1 MMIRQKEFLNA
12 MSASHSSAASRSRK
26 QHAQLSE
33 GKNMSKN
40 EKQSGKKTLAAYSKA
55 FYQRVPVEDLEGWNA
70 KDLHH
75 VIASL
80 SAAAETR
87 KSGKRNVR
95 VFTPE
100 QKRDG
105 WHAPHSVIELVNDDM
120 PFIID
125 SVTAELAAQNL
136 TVEALFHPILQV
148 ARAKGGKL
156 KDVVAEKTGGYLT
169 ESHVYIQ
176 LEQMLSQEKADK
188 LATRLDDILDDV
200 RAATGDWKNLM
211 VRMDDVVRSLEAS
224 SNDPARP
231 DDLSEAYDF
240 LKYLQNGNFTF
251 LGYRAFKFSGAR
263 GKTRSE
269 GVQGTALGVLKRGKT
284 SCFGRGTG
292 SPEVEAMRQSKSPVM
307 ISKLIDQYSTVHRRA
322 PLDAVSIRVFDR
334 KGNLSGMHL
343 FVGLFTSGTY
353 SCRTGEVPIVRRKVQ
368 GIIKQSGFHSGTH
381 DRAALEHLLETMPRD
396 ELFQTAVGDLY
407 ETAIGLLGLQAR
419 HRVALFTHTDPMQQY
434 MSCLVYVPRDR
445 YNTKFRAQ
453 AGLILEEAVGGEA
466 TNYFTNL
473 DDSPLARILFT
484 IRFNEGSRKRF
495 DQAETERKLIEL
507 GREWDERLRQVL
519 IITHG
524 KAQGV
529 ALADA
534 YGKAFTGAYHES
546 VDITNAIHDI
556 RRLEDLL
563 GSDDKICVDFY
574 RLQGEPENTARLKVY
589 HKGAPVSLSDILPV
603 LENMGL
609 KGLSEMP
616 YDVHPRDRGGQPVW
630 IHDFTLMSVE
640 KIRMDLVKLNFEETF
655 LQVWKG
661 RAENDALNRLVL
673 SANLTWREVIIL
685 RAYNRM
691 MRQQK
696 FPFSV
701 AYIEQVLGMYPKI
714 ARELVNLYLEMHD
727 PKLKMPLEKRGHKIS
742 ARILDMLQD
751 VQKLDH
757 DRILRGFVTLIEN
770 TLRTNYFQTH
780 ADGTPKSVLA
790 VKLNSH
796 KIPDLP
802 LPRPHVEIFV
812 YSSRVE
818 AVHLRGGEIARGG
831 IRWSD
836 RHDDFRTEIL
846 GLMKSQMVKNA
857 VIVPVG
863 AKGGFVVKQPPKT
876 GGRAAYQEEGIAC
889 YKIFIRALLDLT
901 DNNVGGKIVRPKD
914 VVCHDGIDPYLV
926 VAADKGTATF
936 SNIANALAAEA
947 GFWLDD
953 AFASGG
959 SAGYDHKAIAITAR
973 GGWESVMRHFHEMG
987 KNTQTQPFTLVG
999 VGDMAG
1005 DVFGNGMLLSKQM
1018 RLLGAFNHVH
1028 IFCDPDPDIAK
1039 SYAERQRLF
1048 RERGGWDMY
1057 DKKKLS
1063 AGGMIYERS
1072 AKTLRLTPQI
1082 KKCFGLEKD
1091 SVTPDELIVAILK
1104 AEVELIWF
1112 GGIGTYIKSSKQS
1125 HADADDKSNDA
1136 IRIDAT
1142 EVRARVIGEGANLG
1156 VTQLARVEYA
1166 RLGGRINTDFIDNS
1180 GGVDCS
1186 DHEVNIKILLADVM
1200 ARGKM
1205 TLAQRNKLLQKMT
1218 KEVSALV
1225 LRDNY
1230 QQTQSLSLL
1239 QFRAKENLGMHAEF
1253 IRDLEKAGLIKRSLE
1268 GLPDE
1273 ETLTRLAREG
1283 RGLTRPELSVLL
1295 AYAKM
1300 TLFTELMKTDLPD
1313 DPALEGMLFDYFPE
1327 ELHKYAKEIRNH
1339 KLKRGIIATQ
1349 VVNVLVNRMGP
1360 TFVQSRILKVGASG
1374 EEVIRA
1380 FMIVME
1386 SFRVNE
1392 LLKSVEALDGK
1403 APYAA
1408 QMTAFYEISQ
1418 MVKRAVTWF
1427 LRFGGGHLQVTAGIA
1442 SYKPGVEMLRREI
1455 RRVIP
1460 QGIGEGLARAEARFI
1475 DKGLPVELAE
1485 GLAVLNLLSSANDII
1500 TIAQRTKCDIRSIA
1514 GAYFET
1520 GELLGLDWLRR
1531 QAAHIEPQSSWQA
1544 RVVSGLTDD
1553 FYSQQAALTS
1563 AILQAGGRKPKGT
1576 AAHMQKKRIDAWFEG
1591 HQDVVSKIVQM
1602 VSDLKREKDVS
1613 LDMLTLVSQ
1622 RIGQLVHQARG

>member
-1 MMIRQKEFLNA
+1 
-12 MSASHSSAASRSRK
+12 MST
-26 QHAQLSE
+26 E
-33 GKNMSKN
+33 
-40 EKQSGKKTLAAYSKA
+40 KKTLSAFAKA
-55 FYQRVPVEDLEGWNA
+55 FYQRVPVEDMEGWSA
-70 KDLHH
+70 KDLQR
-75 VIASL
+75 VVASMFA
-80 SAAAETR
+80 SAETR
-87 KSGKRNVR
+87 KPGKQNVR

-105 WHAPHSVIELVNDDM
+105 WHAPHSVIQLVNDDM

-136 TVEALFHPILQV
+136 TVEVLFHPILQ
-148 ARAKGGKL
+148 ASRGKGGRL
-156 KDVVAEKTGGYLT
+156 KDIQAEKGRGYVT
-169 ESHVYIQ
+169 ESYVYIQ
-176 LEQMLSQEKADK
+176 LEQMLSPEAADR
-188 LATRLDDILDDV
+188 LAARLGEVLDDV

-211 VRMDDVVRSLEAS
+211 VRMDDVVRSLEAT
-224 SNDPARP
+224 SNDPARA

-251 LGYRAFKFSGAR
+251 LGYRAFRFSGAN
-263 GKTRSE
+263 GKTQS
-269 GVQGTALGVLKRGKT
+269 VAVAGTDLGVMKKNALEG
-284 SCFGRGTG
+284 FGRGAG
-292 SPEVEAMRQSKSPVM
+292 APEAAAMRSAKSPVM
-307 ISKLIDQYSTVHRRA
+307 ISKLIGQYSNVHRRA
-322 PLDAVSIRVFDR
+322 PLDAVGVRIYDK
-334 KGNLSGMHL
+334 KGRLSGMHL

-353 SCRTGEVPIVRRKVQ
+353 SCRTGEVPIVRLKVRE
-368 GIIKQSGFHSGTH
+368 IIKKSGFHSGTH
-381 DRAALEHLLETMPRD
+381 DRAALEHILETMPRD
-396 ELFQTAVGDLY
+396 ELFQAPADELY
-407 ETAIGLLGLQAR
+407 DTAIGLLRLRAK
-419 HRVALFTHTDPMQQY
+419 HRVALFTHADPMQQY

-445 YNTKFRAQ
+445 YNTRFRAQ
-453 AGLILEEAVGGEA
+453 AEAILEEAVGGKS

-484 IRFNEGSRKRF
+484 IRFDEGPRRRF

-524 KAQGV
+524 KTQGA
-529 ALADA
+529 ALADV
-534 YGKAFTGAYHES
+534 YGRAFSSAYHES
-546 VDITNAIHDI
+546 VEITNAIHDI

-563 GSDDKICVDFY
+563 HGDDKICVDFY
-574 RLQGEPENTARLKVY
+574 RLQGEPGSTARLKVY
-589 HKGAPVSLSDILPV
+589 HKDSPVSLSEILPV

-616 YDVHPRDRGGQPVW
+616 YEVHPRGRGGETVW
-630 IHDFTLMSVE
+630 IHDFALLGAE
-640 KIRMDLVKLNFEETF
+640 KIRMDLVKNNFEETF

-673 SANLTWREVIIL
+673 SANLTWREIIIL
-685 RAYNRM
+685 RAYNRF

-727 PKLKMPLEKRGHKIS
+727 PKVRMPPEKRGRKTAAH
-742 ARILDMLQD
+742 ILDMLQE

-757 DRILRGFVTLIEN
+757 DRILRGFKTLVEN

-790 VKLNSH
+790 VKLNSRM
-796 KIPDLP
+796 IPDLP

-812 YSSRVE
+812 YSTRVE

-889 YKIFIRALLDLT
+889 YKIFIKALLDLT

-936 SNIANALAAEA
+936 SNIANALSAEA
-947 GFWLDD
+947 GFWLGD

-987 KNTQTQPFTLVG
+987 KDTQTQPFTLVG

-1005 DVFGNGMLLSKQM
+1005 DVFGNGMLLSKKM
-1018 RLLGAFNHVH
+1018 RLLGAFNHIH
-1028 IFCDPDPDIAK
+1028 IFCDPDPDMAV
-1039 SYAERQRLF
+1039 SYAERARLF
-1048 RERGGWDMY
+1048 KTRGGWDMY

-1063 AGGMIYERS
+1063 AGGMVYERS
-1072 AKTLRLTPQI
+1072 AKTLKLTPQI
-1082 KKCFGLEKD
+1082 KKCFGIEED
-1091 SVTPDELIVAILK
+1091 HVTPDELILAILK
-1104 AEVELIWF
+1104 AEAELIWF

-1125 HADADDKSNDA
+1125 HADVDDKSNDA
-1136 IRIDAT
+1136 IRVDAT

-1200 ARGKM
+1200 AKRRM
-1205 TLAQRNKLLQKMT
+1205 TLPQRNKLLQKMT
-1218 KEVSALV
+1218 KEVAALV

-1253 IRDLEKAGLIKRSLE
+1253 IRDLEKAGLIRRALE

-1273 ETLTRLAREG
+1273 ETLVRLQREG
-1283 RGLTRPELSVLL
+1283 RGLTRPELSILL

-1313 DPALEGMLFDYFPE
+1313 DPALEGMLFDYFPK
-1327 ELHKYAKEIRNH
+1327 ELHKYGKEIRNH

-1392 LLKSVEALDGK
+1392 ILASVEALDGK
-1403 APYAA
+1403 APYQA
-1408 QMTAFYEISQ
+1408 QMTAFHEVSQ

-1442 SYKPGVEMLRREI
+1442 SYKPGVEMLRRDI

-1460 QGIGEGLARAEARFI
+1460 QGINEGLARAEAKFI
-1475 DKGLPVELAE
+1475 DKGLPVDIAE
-1485 GLAVLNLLSSANDII
+1485 EIAVLNLLSSANDII
-1500 TIAQRTKCDIRSIA
+1500 TIAHRAKGDIRA
-1514 GAYFET
+1514 VAAAYFET

-1531 QAAHIEPQSSWQA
+1531 QAALIEPQSSWQA

-1553 FYSQQAALTS
+1553 FFSQQAALTS
-1563 AILQAGGRKPKGT
+1563 AILHAGGKKKSSGT
-1576 AAHMQKKRIDAWFEG
+1576 AAQMQKKRIDAWFDG
-1591 HQDVVSKIVQM
+1591 HQDVVGKIVQM
-1602 VSDLKREKDVS
+1602 VSDLKREKDVE
-1613 LDMLTLVSQ
+1613 LEMLTLVSQ

>member
-1 MMIRQKEFLNA
+1 MSVSYSRKHLAPAKNN
-12 MSASHSSAASRSRK
+12 SASSAQGR
-26 QHAQLSE
+26 
-33 GKNMSKN
+33 NMSTD
-40 EKQSGKKTLAAYSKA
+40 KKTLAAFSKA
-55 FYQRVPVEDLEGWNA
+55 FYQRVPVEDMEGWSA
-70 KDLHH
+70 KDLHN

-80 SAAAETR
+80 YAAAETR
-87 KSGKRNVR
+87 KPHRQNVR

-105 WHAPHSVIELVNDDM
+105 WHAPHSVIQMINDDM

-136 TVEALFHPILQV
+136 TVEVMFHPIVQ
-148 ARAKGGKL
+148 AERAKGGKL
-156 KDVVAEKTGGYLT
+156 KDVRAEKSRGYIT

-176 LEQMLSQEKADK
+176 LEQMLSQDAADK
-188 LATRLDDILDDV
+188 LEKRLNAVLDDV

-240 LKYLQNGNFTF
+240 LRYLQNSNFTF
-251 LGYRAFKFSGAR
+251 LGYRAFKFSGT
-263 GKTRSE
+263 GSKTQSTP
-269 GVQGTALGVLKRGKT
+269 VPGTALGVLKHNKT
-284 SCFGRGTG
+284 FCFGRGAG
-292 SPEVEAMRQSKSPVM
+292 SPEVAAMRQAKSPVM
-307 ISKLIDQYSTVHRRA
+307 ISKLIDQYSAVHRRA
-322 PLDAVSIRVFDR
+322 PLDAVSIRTYDR
-334 KGNLSGMHL
+334 KGHLSGMHL

-353 SCRTGEVPIVRRKVQ
+353 SCRTGEVPLVRLKVREV
-368 GIIKQSGFHSGTH
+368 IKKSGFHSGTH
-381 DRAALEHLLETMPRD
+381 DRAALEHILETMPRD
-396 ELFQTAVGDLY
+396 ELFQASVDEIY

-419 HRVALFTHTDPMQQY
+419 HRVALFTHIDPMQQY

-453 AGLILEEAVGGEA
+453 AGTILEEAVGGEY

-484 IRFNEGSRKRF
+484 IRFNAGPRQRF
-495 DQAETERKLIEL
+495 DQEETERKLIEI

-519 IITHG
+519 IMTHG
-524 KAQGV
+524 KKQGV

-534 YGKAFTGAYHES
+534 YGKAFSSAYHES
-546 VDITNAIHDI
+546 VDLTNALHDI

-563 GSDDKICVDFY
+563 HSDDKICVDFY

-589 HKGAPVSLSDILPV
+589 HKDSPVSLSDILPV

-616 YDVHPRDRGGQPVW
+616 YEVHPAERGTKTVW
-630 IHDFTLMSVE
+630 IHDFELLGVE
-640 KIRMDLVKLNFEETF
+640 KIRLDLVKANFEETF

-661 RAENDALNRLVL
+661 RAENDALNKLVL
-673 SANLTWREVIIL
+673 NANLTWREIIIL
-685 RAYNRM
+685 RTYNKF

-701 AYIEQVLGMYPKI
+701 AYIEQVLGMYPRI
-714 ARELVNLYLEMHD
+714 ARELVNMFLEMHD
-727 PKLKMPLEKRGHKIS
+727 PKLKMPQEKRGSKTA
-742 ARILDMLQD
+742 ARIEGMLQD

-757 DRILRGFVTLIEN
+757 DRILRGFKALIEN

-796 KIPDLP
+796 NVPDLP

-876 GGRAAYQEEGIAC
+876 GGRTAYQEEGIEC

-901 DNNVGGKIVRPKD
+901 DNNVGGKIIRPRD
-914 VVCHDGIDPYLV
+914 VVCYDGIDPYLV

-936 SNIANALAAEA
+936 SNIANALSAEK
-947 GFWLDD
+947 GFWLGD

-959 SAGYDHKAIAITAR
+959 SAGYDHKAIGITAR

-1005 DVFGNGMLLSKQM
+1005 DVFGNGMLLSKKM
-1018 RLLGAFNHVH
+1018 RLLGAFNHIH
-1028 IFCDPDPDIAK
+1028 IFCDPDPDMTA
-1039 SYAERQRLF
+1039 SYAERARLF
-1048 RERGGWDMY
+1048 KARGGWDMY

-1063 AGGMIYERS
+1063 AGGMVYERS
-1072 AKTLRLTPQI
+1072 AKTLKLTPQI
-1082 KKCFGLEKD
+1082 KKCFGIEED
-1091 SVTPDELIVAILK
+1091 SVTPDELILAILK

-1125 HADADDKSNDA
+1125 HADVDDKSNDS
-1136 IRIDAT
+1136 IRVNAN

-1156 VTQLARVEYA
+1156 VTQLARIEYA

-1200 ARGKM
+1200 AKGKM
-1205 TLAQRNKLLQKMT
+1205 TLSQRNKLLQKMT
-1218 KEVSALV
+1218 KEVAALV

-1239 QFRAKENLGMHAEF
+1239 QFRAKKDLGTHAEF

-1273 ETLTRLAREG
+1273 ETLTRLAHEG
-1283 RGLTRPELSVLL
+1283 RGLTRPEFCVLL

-1300 TLFTELMKTDLPD
+1300 TLFTQLMKTDIPD
-1313 DPALEGMLFDYFPE
+1313 DPALEGLLFDYFPK
-1327 ELHKYAKEIRNH
+1327 ELHKYGKEIRNH

-1360 TFVQSRILKVGASG
+1360 TFVQSRILKVGASD

-1392 LLKSVEALDGK
+1392 IFKSVEALDGK
-1403 APYAA
+1403 VPYQA
-1408 QMTAFYEISQ
+1408 QMTAFHEIAQ

-1427 LRFGGGHLQVTAGIA
+1427 LRFGGGHLQVTEGID

-1455 RRVIP
+1455 KRVIP
-1460 QGIGEGLARAEARFI
+1460 EGIGEGLARAEAQFI
-1475 DKGLPVELAE
+1475 NKGLPEAIAE
-1485 GLAVLNLLSSANDII
+1485 EIAVLNLLSSANDII
-1500 TIAQRTKCDIRSIA
+1500 TIAHRTKCDIRSIA
-1514 GAYFET
+1514 VAYFET

-1531 QAAHIEPQSSWQA
+1531 QAAHIDTQNSWQA

-1553 FYSQQAALTS
+1553 FFSQQAELTA
-1563 AILQAGGRKPKGT
+1563 AILQERGKRQKMSGT
-1576 AAHMQKKRIDAWFEG
+1576 AAQQQKKRIDAWFEG

-1602 VSDLKREKDVS
+1602 VSDLKREKEVE
-1613 LDMLTLVSQ
+1613 LEMLTLVSQ
-1622 RIGQLVHQARG
+1622 RIGQLVLQARG